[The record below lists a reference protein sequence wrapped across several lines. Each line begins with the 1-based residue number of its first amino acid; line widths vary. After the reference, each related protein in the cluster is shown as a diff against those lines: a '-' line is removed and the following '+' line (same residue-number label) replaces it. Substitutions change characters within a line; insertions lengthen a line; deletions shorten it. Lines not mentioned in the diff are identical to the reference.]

1 MIELLKL
8 HHVSLAIRDLEAS
21 KLFYGG
27 ILGLPEIERPGFRF
41 PGAWYALGDRQ
52 MHLIQESSGARER
65 GAPQRSNHGARVADV
80 TPSGRRSARV
90 SSSTMAESAWGWINF
105 SLPGSDGHG
114 IEFASY
120 SESRKLSGRKT
131 VL

>member
-52 MHLIQESSGARER
+52 MHLIQESSGARESAER
-65 GAPQRSNHGARVADV
+65 LSRSDHIALEVADV
-80 TPSGRRSARV
+80 DAVRERLSAQGV
-90 SSSTMAESAWGWINF
+90 EFNEGGNQALGMDQIF
-105 SLPGSDGHG
+105 CLDPDGHV
-114 IEFASY
+114 IEFVSY
-120 SESRKLSGRKT
+120 GTK
-131 VL
+131 